1 MFAQVV
7 FKMDR
12 YGKGEEIA
20 LEKVLNSVDRVPSF
34 RSFDRDL
41 FTGID
46 IHVQTPLLVFIWGL
60 VGVICVLSECIF
72 ICYRFFPLTWFQ
84 SMRVA
89 YQVILHISC
98 IVNLMNVFRALIEY
112 YKILRYVCFGWLWF
126 PSFGTWDWN
135 CKSLQFC
142 GQVSEYW
149 PCKNNFFNYYVKCYK
164 LLRGS

>member
-46 IHVQTPLLVFIWGL
+46 IHVQTPLLVFI
-60 VGVICVLSECIF
+60 
-72 ICYRFFPLTWFQ
+72 
-84 SMRVA
+84 
-89 YQVILHISC
+89 
-98 IVNLMNVFRALIEY
+98 
-112 YKILRYVCFGWLWF
+112 
-126 PSFGTWDWN
+126 
-135 CKSLQFC
+135 
-142 GQVSEYW
+142 
-149 PCKNNFFNYYVKCYK
+149 
-164 LLRGS
+164 